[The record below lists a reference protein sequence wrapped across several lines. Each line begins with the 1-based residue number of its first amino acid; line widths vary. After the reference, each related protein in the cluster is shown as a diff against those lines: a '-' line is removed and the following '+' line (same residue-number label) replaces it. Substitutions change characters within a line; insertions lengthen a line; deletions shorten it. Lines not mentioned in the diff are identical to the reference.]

1 MENGGDDDDDDEE
14 DEDDI
19 EGVNDTQRLVN
30 IVRSKSRLS
39 IDYERHD

>member
-1 MENGGDDDDDDEE
+1 MENGGDDDDDEE

-39 IDYERHD
+39 SDYERHD